1 MTFGKVLICVIGLVV
16 LASCIDTGCAGW
28 RKVMLRPASVDW
40 LAKITR
46 ALEEM
51 KSDTR
56 RSVTPPSAGV
66 RVEI

>member
-40 LAKITR
+40 LAENDPR
-46 ALEEM
+46 ALEEIIGHAEYGT
-51 KSDTR
+51 KR
-56 RSVTPPSAGV
+56 RCW
-66 RVEI
+66 